1 MAYQCFDFSVAAHV
15 AQIRFNRP
23 DKRNSMTLA
32 FWKEIH
38 AVFGAIAEQ
47 PDVRCV
53 VISSSGP
60 HFTAGMDI
68 SVFGSMQSEAQ
79 DEARRR
85 ENLRRQVLW
94 FQECFSVIDRC
105 RVPVLA
111 AVQGGCIGGG
121 VDLIS
126 ACDMRY
132 CSADAFF
139 VIKEIDLGIVADVGT
154 LQRLPHQMPQG
165 LMRELAYTGRPLAAA
180 DAKACGLVNEVYASH
195 EQMLE
200 QVIGI
205 ARTIA
210 AKSPLAIVGTKEM
223 LNFARDHTIAE
234 GLNYV
239 ATWNAGMLGSADL
252 MAALAGTRA
261 KETPRY
267 DNIDIKLK
275 A

>member
-1 MAYQCFDFSVAAHV
+1 MAYQCFDFSVTAHV

-68 SVFGSMQSEAQ
+68 SVFGSMQSEAH